1 MKSLYNYRL
10 SLSVLWLLL
19 GCLCFTMCVT
29 SLAHAQGL
37 GQKTA
42 IKLDNIMVESDF
54 EEGTETSPTP
64 EEAGEALRKIAGGIG
79 FVEAEYFLDEFA
91 QSLGDTLVFT
101 PGVFADTSAQR
112 ENRIS
117 IRGSGLGQSFER
129 RGLTLLRDGVPITR
143 ASGSTEFQEIDP
155 LSIRYLEVYKGA
167 NGLRYG
173 AASLG
178 GAVNV
183 VTPTGRTAGQTWFGR
198 IEGGSFGSLRV
209 NSSYAESDEDSDF
222 YITATGLRS
231 DGFRDH
237 SDVKSGYLFSNAGWQ
252 LSPQLETRFYLTT
265 LSDNFELAGAL
276 SLEDALATPK
286 AVSPPVTIGPFFP
299 GGPVTVLDPGPI
311 ADDWDR
317 NLDVLRIANRTVYS
331 GSGYRLEA
339 GFWYSYRN
347 LDHAITRFA
356 GIIDQDEHE
365 FGLFTQLSGDS
376 SLGELPFEWLF
387 GVQANKGSNDAR
399 RWANDFGQRG
409 ELTARSDQ
417 DAEQVVS
424 YGQLGWKLGERTTLL
439 TGVQHFYAKRDNQAR
454 VNDVTGRLDYQQ
466 WNPRLGMLYQ
476 LDPMVQLY
484 ANISRSAEPPSIAD
498 LTSGGALDF
507 TPLGVQTA
515 WTAEL
520 GSRGE
525 RNGIAWDVSMYRSW
539 IDGELLKFGAPGT
552 FGFVSFTE
560 NANNT
565 THQGIELGL
574 DVPLFA
580 DSMLSAGH
588 ELVLRQVYTY
598 NDFQFDNDPGFGDN
612 RLAGVPEHLYISELR
627 FDHVNAWY
635 LAVNVRWVPDG
646 PFADFANTVQVPGY
660 ALFGVNAGLELSSNI
675 SLYLSIEN
683 LFDKRYISNVTTNAN
698 QTEEHSRLFTP
709 GQGAGV
715 FGGINLRF

>member
-1 MKSLYNYRL
+1 MHRSSFFLHAIR
-10 SLSVLWLLL
+10 LLL
-19 GCLCFTMCVT
+19 ILVA
-29 SLAHAQGL
+29 LAMLSINFAYGQGL
-37 GQKTA
+37 GQKTS
-42 IKLDNIMVESDF
+42 IKLDKIMVEGHF

-64 EEAGEALRKIAGGIG
+64 EEARAALRKIAGGIG
-79 FVEAEYFLDEFA
+79 FVETEYFLDEFA

-183 VTPTGRTAGQTWFGR
+183 VTPTGRTAGQNWFGR

-209 NSSYAESDEDSDF
+209 NSSYATSDEDSDF

-237 SDVKSGYLFSNAGWQ
+237 SDVQSGYLFSNAGWQ
-252 LSPQLETRFYLTT
+252 LSPKLETRFYLTA

-276 SLEDALATPK
+276 SLEDALDTPQ
-286 AVSPPVTIGPFFP
+286 AVSPPVSIGPFFP

-317 NLDVLRIANRTVYS
+317 NLDVLRFANRTVYS
-331 GSGYRLEA
+331 GAGYRLEA

-365 FGLFTQLSGDS
+365 LGLFSQISGDS
-376 SLGELPFEWLF
+376 KLGDVPFEWLF
-387 GVQANKGSNDAR
+387 GFQANKGSNDAR
-399 RWANDFGQRG
+399 LWQNDFGQRG
-409 ELTARSDQ
+409 ELNSSSDQ
-417 DAEQVVS
+417 DAEQLVT
-424 YGQLGWKLGERTTLL
+424 YGQLGWQLGQRTTLI
-439 TGVQHFYAKRDNQAR
+439 TGLQQFYAKRDNQAK
-454 VNDVTGRLDYQQ
+454 VNDVSGKLDYRQ
-466 WNPRLGMLYQ
+466 WNPRVGLLYQ
-476 LDPMVQLY
+476 LDPMTQLFT
-484 ANISRSAEPPSIAD
+484 NVSRSAEPPSIAD

-515 WTAEL
+515 WTAEI

-525 RNGIAWDVSMYRSW
+525 HNGIAWDVSLYRSW
-539 IDGELLKFGAPGT
+539 VDGELLKFGAPGAS
-552 FGFVSFTE
+552 GFVSFTE
-560 NANNT
+560 NADNT
-565 THQGIELGL
+565 VHQGIELGV

-580 DSMLSAGH
+580 DHMLATGH
-588 ELVLRQVYTY
+588 ELMLRQVYTLS
-598 NDFQFDNDPGFGDN
+598 DFQFDNDADFGNN
-612 RLAGVPEHLYISELR
+612 RLAGAPKHLYISELR
-627 FDHVNAWY
+627 FDHVDAWY
-635 LAVNVRWVPDG
+635 LAINVRWVPDG

-660 ALFGVNAGLELSSNI
+660 ALFGINAGMDLSSNV

-683 LFDKRYISNVTTNAN
+683 LFDKHYISNVTTNAN
-698 QTEEHSRLFTP
+698 QTEEQARLFTP
-709 GQGAGV
+709 GQGRGV